1 MPSENKHPSIRRGQ
15 RTPYIKGTRLQIAER
30 IQYAFR
36 LVARD
41 NTKGQIH
48 SAMKAKFGVGWR
60 QCERYMAR
68 VRPPTREK
76 ASRV

>member
-1 MPSENKHPSIRRGQ
+1 MQQKQPTIRRGQ
-15 RTPYIKGTRLQIAER
+15 RTPYTKGTRQQIQER
-30 IQYAFR
+30 VQYAFR
-36 LVARD
+36 LIARD

-48 SAMKAKFGVGWR
+48 SAMGAKFGIGWR

-68 VRPPTREK
+68 VRAPAREN